1 MSQSAGDNEESG
13 ITEELSIYRRYL
25 PHWEAGGSIYFLTF
39 RIHGTYPRLAQ
50 DSSGVGMSRPP
61 GRLHAVRNAPLLG
74 ARLPAFAPQER
85 DIIMRTILFWHEK
98 RWYVH
103 ALTVMP
109 DHVHILAQPMEKSP
123 GVWYPLRG
131 LMHSVKRTTAWE
143 INRLRGRTGT
153 LWQSERKDRA
163 LRNEFEFYQKATYV
177 LENAQR
183 RGLVEH
189 GWEYEWFWGPGKE
202 ALRRSVGRG

>member
-1 MSQSAGDNEESG
+1 MTDPEGQSEGPG

-25 PHWEAGGSIYFLTF
+25 PHWESGGSIYFLTF
-39 RIHGTYPRLAQ
+39 RLYGTHPTSAQ
-50 DSSGVGMSRPP
+50 DSSGVGMSRP
-61 GRLHAVRNAPLLG
+61 GLSAEALAKAEG
-74 ARLPAFAPQER
+74 ERLPAFAPQER
-85 DIIMRTILFWHEK
+85 DIIMRTILFWHQK
-98 RWYVH
+98 RWFVH

-163 LRNEFEFYQKATYV
+163 LRDEFEFYQKATYI

-189 GWEYEWFWGPGKE
+189 GWEYEWLWCPGKE
-202 ALRRSVGRG
+202 ELRRRVGRG